1 MKQHRIETDRL
12 VLRPFAL
19 SDAAEVQRL
28 AGDEEIAYNALNI
41 PSPFTTATAEQWIT
55 GSLEE
60 YREGRAA
67 SFAVTLRPGDSL
79 IGAVGLSI
87 DETNL
92 RAEMGYWIDKTL
104 WGRGYASEAAEA
116 VMRYGFEELAL
127 NRIYA
132 SCLKRNPASG
142 RVLRKIGMS
151 LEGCLR
157 QHVRRSGS
165 FEDLE
170 EYGILIEEY
179 IARRIRKQVE

>member
-1 MKQHRIETDRL
+1 D
-12 VLRPFAL
+12 
-19 SDAAEVQRL
+19 VQRL
-28 AGDEEIAYNALNI
+28 AGDEKIAHDALNI
-41 PSPFTTATAEQWIT
+41 PHPLTTVTAEQWIT
-55 GSLEE
+55 GSLQE

-67 SFAVTLRPGDSL
+67 SFAVTLRSDNSL

-87 DETNL
+87 DEANL
-92 RAEMGYWIDKTL
+92 RAEMGYWIDKAR

-116 VMRYGFEELAL
+116 ALKYGFEELAL

-132 SCLKRNPASG
+132 NCLKRNLASG

-157 QHVRRSGS
+157 QHARHRGS
-165 FEDLE
+165 FEDIE

-179 IARRIRKQVE
+179 IARTIRKQVE